1 MNTTYLLESLKRLD
15 QQSEIDLD
23 TTSLDYFLIFN
34 TSESE
39 FAEIYQY
46 YDDDDFYSNVIEDL
60 ELNNAGSM
68 YPIMYKSR
76 VMEIIYKYISTEM
89 FYKFTM

>member
-1 MNTTYLLESLKRLD
+1 MCCKSFEASVRRPHEL
-15 QQSEIDLD
+15 
-23 TTSLDYFLIFN
+23 
-34 TSESE
+34 
-39 FAEIYQY
+39 
-46 YDDDDFYSNVIEDL
+46 DDDFYSNVIEDL